1 LAAEGLSVA
10 EKYEYESSLPVN
22 MREPVGC
29 GDVNRLFDEEYILL
43 VIWQPGYCSGI
54 TPENVTTA
62 LHGMGDTTLM

>member
-1 LAAEGLSVA
+1 
-10 EKYEYESSLPVN
+10 
-22 MREPVGC
+22 VGC